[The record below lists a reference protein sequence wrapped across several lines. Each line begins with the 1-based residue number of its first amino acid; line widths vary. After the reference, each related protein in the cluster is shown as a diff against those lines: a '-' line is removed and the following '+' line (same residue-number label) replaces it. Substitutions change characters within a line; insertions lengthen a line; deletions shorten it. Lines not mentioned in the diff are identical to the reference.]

1 MNPMKKF
8 TLFLMVFCISA
19 MTMAQMK
26 YSTVARKAIP
36 AQAIKEQVE
45 PSQPLNY
52 VANSKS
58 VLDETIL
65 GETRYDMQTN
75 GAIQNRIYL
84 HPDGTM
90 GGTWIRGTTNNA
102 QRGTGY
108 NYFDGSSWGDPPTA
122 RIETRRAGW
131 PSYVPWGANG
141 EMVVTHDD
149 LLGLIVCKRPNKST
163 GTWTQSILAGPAGAV
178 DISWPRTMTNG
189 PDHNYVHILATTY
202 SGYMGL
208 DESYALLYY
217 RSLDG
222 GLTWDKKDVIIP
234 QLDSTNYNGFN
245 GDEYAWGTPYGDTI
259 YFAVS
264 GPWVDT
270 FVMWSPDNGETWT
283 KIPVLSNAN
292 KKLPASVTDV
302 PPFRNSDGAVAVEM
316 DHNGVFHVAFG
327 IGGGYMEGSTR
338 YIFINQNGLVYWN
351 STMPMVTDSLDLD
364 VLDANGQLL
373 GYVTDGPGPGDTIL
387 TAPNYRVGLS
397 SFPQLSIDE
406 YNNVYAV
413 WSAVTWENP
422 SADLLNYRHIY
433 CRIKFHD
440 HANWTDMK
448 DMNSGFLYIFQEF
461 VYPSMAK
468 GLKDGKL
475 QVIYQTSDQP
485 GSNTVDTSI
494 PVHDCNIV
502 AFEIDP
508 SGLFP
513 AGIEGNKQN
522 VENKVLQNFP
532 NPAMDVTRIRVNL
545 VRAADVSLMVSNIA
559 GANVMAIHKGTLS
572 QGNHDLTLDVSALS
586 PGIYFY
592 TVILGS
598 EKVTHKM
605 VVQ

>member
-1 MNPMKKF
+1 MNSMKKF

-19 MTMAQMK
+19 MTMAQVK
-26 YSTVARKAIP
+26 YSAVAKKAIP

-45 PSQPLNY
+45 PSQPFNF

-58 VLDETIL
+58 VLEDIII

-90 GGTWIRGTTNNA
+90 GGTWIRGTTVSN

-108 NYFDGSSWGDPPTA
+108 NYFNGSSWGDPPTA

-131 PSYVPWGANG
+131 PSYVPWGPNG

-149 LLGLIVCKRPNKST
+149 ILGLIVCKRPNKST
-163 GTWTQSILAGPAGAV
+163 GNWAQSILAGPAGAV
-178 DISWPRTMTNG
+178 DISWPRAMTNG

-208 DESYALLYY
+208 DNSYALLYY

-222 GLTWDKKDVIIP
+222 GVTWDKKDVIIP
-234 QLDSTNYNGFN
+234 QLDSTNYGGFN

-270 FVMWSPDNGETWT
+270 FIMKSIDNGETWT

-292 KKLPASVTDV
+292 KKLPASVTYV
-302 PPFRNSDGAVAVEM
+302 PPFKNSDGAIAVEM

-327 IGGGYMEGSTR
+327 IGGGYMEGGTR

-364 VLDANGQLL
+364 VLEANGQLL
-373 GYVTDGPGPGDTIL
+373 GYVSDGPGPGDTLL
-387 TAPNYRVGLS
+387 TVPNYRVGLS

-413 WSAVTWENP
+413 WSAATWENP

-468 GLKDGKL
+468 GLKDGML

-502 AFEIDP
+502 ANEIDP
-508 SGLFP
+508 SDLFP
-513 AGIEGNKQN
+513 TGIEGNAAN
-522 VENKVLQNFP
+522 LENRVFQNFP
-532 NPAMDVTRIRVNL
+532 NPARDMTRVRVNL
-545 VRAADVSLMVSNIA
+545 VRATDVSLTVSNIA
-559 GANVMAIHKGTLS
+559 GANVINIRKGLLS
-572 QGNHDLTLDVSALS
+572 AGYHDLTLDVSTLS

-592 TVILGS
+592 TVMMGS
-598 EKVTHKM
+598 EKETRKI